1 LKSLTHRAIA
11 RRVQFLTGH
20 DNKGQLPPDI
30 DWRAI
35 ADDAATT
42 VVYMPARTIR
52 ALTDAALAHGLPA
65 STPAIAVYNATRADE
80 DVIEGTIATLAD
92 RMAEK
97 ERTGPVIVLIGRAM
111 EGAGSIW
118 ETLLP
123 TSQNDAALQ
132 KRQSASA

>member
-1 LKSLTHRAIA
+1 
-11 RRVQFLTGH
+11 
-20 DNKGQLPPDI
+20 
-30 DWRAI
+30 
-35 ADDAATT
+35 
-42 VVYMPARTIR
+42 MPARTIR